1 MYWLALVVFFTVS
14 APSAV
19 GQTVVERAALANIFA
34 EQRIRLTY
42 ASENDNDTLQ
52 IGKLIGADQ
61 IVFANHTVRLQSDS
75 R

>member
-14 APSAV
+14 APSAF

-42 ASENDNDTLQ
+42 ASDNDALR
-52 IGKLIGADQ
+52 IGKRIGADQ
-61 IVFANHTVRLQSDS
+61 IVFANHTEGLQSDF